1 MTARDQVSAVANGG
15 CSGCGE
21 ATPERSR
28 LSVVGFGSAA
38 TSSPPS
44 AVKDFEAERGP
55 RAGIAAAA
63 AFMTPMA
70 DLLPDPSG
78 GSCVR
83 IWHEAAALAGDER
96 EEDYMLP

>member
-1 MTARDQVSAVANGG
+1 MPVA
-15 CSGCGE
+15 
-21 ATPERSR
+21 A
-28 LSVVGFGSAA
+28 FGL
-38 TSSPPS
+38 
-44 AVKDFEAERGP
+44 
-55 RAGIAAAA
+55 AA

-70 DLLPDPSG
+70 DLLPDSSG

>member
-1 MTARDQVSAVANGG
+1 MPVA
-15 CSGCGE
+15 
-21 ATPERSR
+21 A
-28 LSVVGFGSAA
+28 FGL
-38 TSSPPS
+38 
-44 AVKDFEAERGP
+44 
-55 RAGIAAAA
+55 AA

-83 IWHEAAALAGDER
+83 IWHEATALAGDER